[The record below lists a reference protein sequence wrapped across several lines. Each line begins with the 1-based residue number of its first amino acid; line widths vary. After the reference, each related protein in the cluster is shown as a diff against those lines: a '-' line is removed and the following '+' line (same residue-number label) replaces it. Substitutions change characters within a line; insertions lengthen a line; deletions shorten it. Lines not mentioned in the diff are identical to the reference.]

1 MTRFLANIVV
11 SLFCSGIVYAMAT
24 LAGMQPRLMDAL
36 LMAVVF
42 YEVERIKMKAIV
54 ILLAALSCVSVVNA
68 ILIIRSNQCA
78 SSPSPSTQP

>member
-11 SLFCSGIVYAMAT
+11 SLFCSGIIYAMAT

-42 YEVERIKMKAIV
+42 YEVERIK
-54 ILLAALSCVSVVNA
+54 
-68 ILIIRSNQCA
+68 
-78 SSPSPSTQP
+78 